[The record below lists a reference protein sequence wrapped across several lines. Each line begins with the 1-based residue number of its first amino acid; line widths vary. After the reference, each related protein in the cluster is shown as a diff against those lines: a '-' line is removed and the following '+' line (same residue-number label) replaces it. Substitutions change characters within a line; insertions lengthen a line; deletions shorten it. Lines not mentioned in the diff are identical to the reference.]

1 MHLKS
6 NELDQAF
13 TCNICDET
21 KCHYSNAFI
30 NIFTMQKTSTVR
42 IKGCNLGSSMNM
54 SDQNNTQKL
63 TLVAFY
69 TCLFWLSFA
78 NRDGSWCADKQD
90 PWPPFEAVAWFQS
103 QILPALQN

>member
-1 MHLKS
+1 MNSTKHLLAIFAMK
-6 NELDQAF
+6 Q
-13 TCNICDET
+13 
-21 KCHYSNAFI
+21 NATTAMLLQ
-30 NIFTMQKTSTVR
+30 IFLQCKTSTVR

-63 TLVAFY
+63 TLVAFC

-103 QILPALQN
+103 QI

>member
-1 MHLKS
+1 MNLIEYLLAVFAMKQ
-6 NELDQAF
+6 NTTTQCF
-13 TCNICDET
+13 YKYFYNT
-21 KCHYSNAFI
+21 
-30 NIFTMQKTSTVR
+30 KTSASQ